1 MFLKLLRKL
10 YTRLVIKFL
19 LKEDKNLLII
29 FLAANVVMGSGGY
42 NFERVPDQLKPAV
55 YEELK
60 NQGVTEIYA
69 PNYTPPAA

>member
-1 MFLKLLRKL
+1 M
-10 YTRLVIKFL
+10 
-19 LKEDKNLLII
+19 LII

-42 NFERVPDQLKPAV
+42 NFDRVPDQLKPAV

-60 NQGVTEIYA
+60 KQGVAEIYA